1 LRDTVGEDA
10 WELDDLGDPAAV
22 GLLFNLDAEVNGQ
35 GDLLKVLEGYYA
47 GGSAGRVTLPHLTL
61 CT

>member
-1 LRDTVGEDA
+1 
-10 WELDDLGDPAAV
+10 
-22 GLLFNLDAEVNGQ
+22 LFNLDAEVNGQ
-35 GDLLKVLEGYYA
+35 GDLLKALEGYYA